1 MEIIVQG
8 NLEKI
13 KQTKEFRC
21 LQCGCVF
28 KANKNEYQYAGSQ
41 YNESYYSC
49 ACPYCGNRAYSE

>member
-28 KANKNEYQYAGSQ
+28 KANKKRVSI
-41 YNESYYSC
+41 
-49 ACPYCGNRAYSE
+49 RRLTV